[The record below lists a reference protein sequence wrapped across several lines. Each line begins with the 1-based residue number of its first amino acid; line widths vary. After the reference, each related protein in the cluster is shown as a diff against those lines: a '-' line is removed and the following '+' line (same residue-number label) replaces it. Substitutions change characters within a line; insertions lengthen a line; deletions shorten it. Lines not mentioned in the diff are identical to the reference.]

1 MDRQETIQLNNS
13 SAGRMLEVSAA
24 QEVKTIAGKFV
35 ARGITKAAA
44 AEATEQIAKERET
57 RKIAPTAYRLSS
69 MSNAAISGCYR
80 HGKENMSGADLVQYV
95 HETRAIRTK
104 DEDFSVIS
112 AEDES
117 VLAGE
122 AEKPCH
128 AVVKH
133 EEEESLKEKLVA
145 LPAQIKQLPA
155 KTIDFIRTSSPAWF
169 DFSPIDTTQSTRRFP
184 VSAFAA
190 ILAVA
195 VSLMLIVASSVM
207 IQHGEKRVSKL
218 TVELSK
224 LTSEV
229 SDLQSELDV
238 KNDLL
243 VIRDVATNEFG
254 MVEEKYVKMQYLSMG
269 SSDSI
274 EVFEEK
280 KQESV
285 GISAILS
292 AIGLK

>member
-1 MDRQETIQLNNS
+1 MDRQETKQLNNAS
-13 SAGRMLEVSAA
+13 VGCMLEVSAA
-24 QEVKTIAGKFV
+24 QEVKNIAGQFV
-35 ARGITKAAA
+35 ARGIKKAAA
-44 AEATEQIAKERET
+44 IETTEQMAKERET
-57 RKIAPTAYRLSS
+57 RKIAPSAYRLSS
-69 MSNAAISGCYR
+69 MSDSAISGCYR
-80 HGKENMSGADLVQYV
+80 HGKENMSSADLVQYFQ
-95 HETRAIRTK
+95 ETRAIRTQS
-104 DEDFSVIS
+104 EDFSVIP
-112 AEDES
+112 AKDES
-117 VLAGE
+117 ILAGE
-122 AEKPCH
+122 AEKPCY

-133 EEEESLKEKLVA
+133 EEEESLKEKLLA
-145 LPAQIKQLPA
+145 LPAQIKQLPT

-169 DFSPIDTTQSTRRFP
+169 DFSPVDTTQSTRRFP

-224 LTSEV
+224 ITSEV

-243 VIRDVATNEFG
+243 VIRDVATDEFG

-274 EVFEEK
+274 EVFEEE
-280 KQESV
+280 KQEKV
-285 GISAILS
+285 GLAAILS
-292 AIGLK
+292 AIGLN

>member
-1 MDRQETIQLNNS
+1 MNRQETQLN
-13 SAGRMLEVSAA
+13 SASVGCMLEVSTTQEVQTIAQKFGARGVSKAVAA
-24 QEVKTIAGKFV
+24 QNA
-35 ARGITKAAA
+35 
-44 AEATEQIAKERET
+44 EQIQKEKET
-57 RKIAPTAYRLSS
+57 RKIAPNAYRLSS
-69 MSNAAISGCYR
+69 MSDAAVGGCYR
-80 HGKENMSGADLVQYV
+80 HGKENMSGNDLIRYFN
-95 HETRAIRTK
+95 ETRAIRTK
-104 DEDFSVIS
+104 REDFSVTPV
-112 AEDES
+112 EDES
-117 VLAGE
+117 VLLGE
-122 AEKPCH
+122 AEKPCQV
-128 AVVKH
+128 AVKYQ
-133 EEEESLKEKLVA
+133 EQASIKEKIAA

-155 KTIDFIRTSSPAWF
+155 NTVKYIRASIPAWF
-169 DFSPIDTTQSTRRFP
+169 DFSPVDTTQSTRRFP
-184 VSAFAA
+184 LSAFAA

-207 IQHGEKRVSKL
+207 VHHGEKRVSQL
-218 TVELSK
+218 TVQLSD
-224 LTSEV
+224 LSGEV

-243 VIRDVATNEFG
+243 LIRDIATEEFG